1 MQKPLQLSGTSLSEL
16 DIICILIQTYLP
28 TKRVSIGYPL
38 AVKRPNNLAVRRK
51 NWQILTVSRKKYV
64 WWKQ

>member
-28 TKRVSIGYPL
+28 TKRVSIGLPVSRKT
-38 AVKRPNNLAVRRK
+38 AKQFSRQRK
-51 NWQILTVSRKKYV
+51 NWQILTVSRKKRLL
-64 WWKQ
+64 